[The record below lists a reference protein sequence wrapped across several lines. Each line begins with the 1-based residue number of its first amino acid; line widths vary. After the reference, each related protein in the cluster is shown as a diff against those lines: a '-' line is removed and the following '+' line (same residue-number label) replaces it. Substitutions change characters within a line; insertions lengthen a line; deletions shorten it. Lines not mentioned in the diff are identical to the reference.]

1 MKKSLLSTNLVATF
15 ILIINLGYAQEKQ
28 TVASV
33 KKTVTKAV
41 APVSEKVAPAMAQQK
56 NETAT
61 SAITASQTGTVADI
75 IAASKKHST
84 LLTAINNAGL
94 LETLAGSGPITV
106 FAPSN
111 DAFAKIP
118 VAGLEILLKPEYK
131 LALTKI
137 LTGHVL
143 SGSFKSQD
151 ILDAINAG
159 EGKASFTTLSG
170 DKIIASKEKGKI
182 KLTDSIGNAA
192 YISIADIAADNGFV
206 HTIDAVLG
214 AN

>member
-1 MKKSLLSTNLVATF
+1 MKKFLLSTNLVATF

-94 LETLAGSGPITV
+94 LETLAGSGSITV

-170 DKIIASKEKGKI
+170 DKITASKEKGKI

>member
-1 MKKSLLSTNLVATF
+1 MKKFLLSTNMVATF

-33 KKTVTKAV
+33 KKTVAKVA
-41 APVSEKVAPAMAQQK
+41 APVSEKVASAMAQQK

-61 SAITASQTGTVADI
+61 SAITASQTGTVADVI
-75 IAASKKHST
+75 TASKKHST

-118 VAGLEILLKPEYK
+118 AAGLEILLKPEYK

-159 EGKASFTTLSG
+159 EGKASFTSLSG
-170 DKIIASKEKGKI
+170 DKITASKEKGKI
-182 KLTDSIGNAA
+182 KLVDSIGNAA
-192 YISIADIAADNGFV
+192 YISIADIAADNGFI
-206 HTIDAVLG
+206 HTIDTVLG